1 MKTMNRLV
9 LLVGLLVGAAQA
21 QTVSIIQV
29 TDMRGQSE
37 YSVMNRE
44 EYAALQKEIMDEA
57 KVYPQAAAESKKE
70 WDADK
75 TNKLPFQGNRIK
87 PRSAKKV
94 GADFP
99 DRDKADKRRA
109 VLEERFQ
116 EKQLEEQKKEEDAQ
130 KNKKVSD
137 EDTAKIAAREKAFN
151 DAFAAI
157 SKRMGE
163 KLGRPVPQIGL
174 FFNDPNKKPEEKK

>member
-1 MKTMNRLV
+1 MKTMGMLV
-9 LLVGLLVGAAQA
+9 LAGLLAGVAQA
-21 QTVSIIQV
+21 ETVSIFQV

-44 EYAALQKEIMDEA
+44 EFAALQKEIMDEA
-57 KVYPQAAAESKKE
+57 KFYPAAAAEAKKE

-87 PRSAKKV
+87 VRSAKKM

-99 DRDKADKRRA
+99 DRDKADKRKA

-116 EKQLEEQKKEEDAQ
+116 EKQLEEQDKE

-137 EDTAKIAAREKAFN
+137 EDAAKAAARAKAFD

-157 SKRMGE
+157 SKKMGD

-174 FFNDPNKKPEEKK
+174 VFNDPKAKPEEKK